1 LSQSFFT
8 DTFMIS
14 FLRLSELSVVQNL
27 WTSSAKVVTHHW
39 CYLEQK

>member
-1 LSQSFFT
+1 LSQSFK
-8 DTFMIS
+8 IS

-27 WTSSAKVVTHHW
+27 WTTSAKVVTHHW